1 MSRARTL
8 TSGLLALVAL
18 LAALVGVPVA
28 LAVLGGNPLPD
39 HLPSLQ
45 EAWTAISTP
54 DASGSMFIALMTIV
68 GWLGWAS
75 FAVSTLVEG
84 WAALTHVKVP
94 QLRGP
99 LGLTQGSSAV
109 LVGAIVAAVTM
120 LSVSTSTPAAAAAPQ
135 ANASGTTATAQ
146 ATQAS
151 HVAAHTAQTAATSEK
166 APTSPTRSSNVTV
179 AQGDTLW
186 EIAEDE
192 LGDGSRYDELVDAS
206 QERVQPDGQRLSDPD
221 LIHPGWTITVPNS
234 TSADDHAPTDQSRA
248 KATPSTQSAP
258 GDRQAK
264 TDAPESPSS
273 EASTPATTS
282 PQTAGAAGRS
292 ETASPPSDP
301 PTTTATPQS
310 TPTTTPAPTQTSTP
324 TSSAATP
331 SVEQPEDRRSVVV
344 TAAGLGSLAAAGLLT
359 LLARRRQRQSQHRQP
374 GRRVK
379 LPAGE
384 AAVAEAQLRA
394 AADPV
399 AAADLDRVLRSLAAH
414 LTALE
419 QPMPALRAARLCED
433 SLELYLVDADQ
444 DLPEP
449 FTQDGPGVWMLQR
462 QEMTD
467 EVLLSVEDAAEQ
479 IAPYPSLVTIG
490 YDADRAHLLL
500 NLEELRSL
508 SLVGEEELS
517 TAVLTAM
524 TVELLGCE
532 WSDDT
537 RITLVGVLPDLIDAI
552 GSDRATYVDTLDEIL
567 TALEYS
573 AGVVRG
579 ALTEAG
585 VTDAQQART
594 DGVVDESWTPHLI
607 LLTGPIDPDQQQ
619 RLDAVL
625 QATPRVAVASVTAG
639 QTPTGE
645 WTLTLEGDEAHGA
658 HATLAP
664 IGLQVTPQMLPRATY
679 EATLDAFRAADDL
692 DGIDGPEWADGI
704 TLEAIDLETIPT
716 ASPAMTDIDDD
727 PYGLDAL
734 EEVEPAD
741 MTQVEEAGSVESTRP
756 EGEHLEEDRED
767 EPVDEPTSSEDHA
780 LEVSEGEDLD
790 EEPVIA
796 SEAQPLDGDL
806 EEPASGGGDVVDVET
821 PVGELPTDRPQVRLL
836 GPVHVA
842 GATGKK
848 PTAPRRMTEV
858 VAYLALHGGAGPQ
871 TFTEAIFPLDRSKK
885 AGQKRNQYMASAR
898 NWLGHGDQGQP
909 YVAIVDQDGYHLDE
923 STAVDW
929 WLFQELVQDGLDQ
942 TPTSHLRAAL
952 DLVTGQPLSG
962 TEEDRYAWADTDRQ
976 EIVAAVADVAHE
988 LARRALDIGDART
1001 ATLAAAKG
1009 LDVEPVSEALWRDA
1023 IAAAWSTGRPGR
1035 AQQVIADCRRRLD
1048 EYGDLEDETIDLIND
1063 VLTRVRAAQT
1073 EATPE
1078 PVHT

>member
-8 TSGLLALVAL
+8 ISGLVAL
-18 LAALVGVPVA
+18 AALLVALVGIPVA
-28 LAVLGGNPLPD
+28 LAAMGGSPLPD
-39 HLPSLQ
+39 HVPDLQ
-45 EAWTAISTP
+45 EIWTAVSTP
-54 DASGSMFIALMTIV
+54 DASGSLFIGLMTIA
-68 GWLGWAS
+68 GWIGWAS

-84 WAALTHVKVP
+84 WAAVTRVQVP
-94 QLRGP
+94 SLPGP
-99 LGLTQGSSAV
+99 MRLTQGSSAV
-109 LVGAIVAAVTM
+109 LVGAIVAAVAILGAT
-120 LSVSTSTPAAAAAPQ
+120 SSTPAAAASALQESAP
-135 ANASGTTATAQ
+135 AATAQ
-146 ATQAS
+146 AS
-151 HVAAHTAQTAATSEK
+151 HVTSHTAQSAAKSSAAAEASDSK
-166 APTSPTRSSNVTV
+166 ARSDVTV
-179 AQGDTLW
+179 TQGDTLW

-192 LGDGSRYDELVDAS
+192 LGDGSRYDELVEAS
-206 QERVQPDGQRLSDPD
+206 EERVQPDGQRLSNPD
-221 LIHPGWTITVPNS
+221 LIHPGWSITVPGS
-234 TSADDHAPTDQSRA
+234 TSADNAPEPQPPA
-248 KATPSTQSAP
+248 KATPSAQSAP

-264 TDAPESPSS
+264 TDAQESSS
-273 EASTPATTS
+273 RSQASAPATTS

-292 ETASPPSDP
+292 ETPSSPSDP
-301 PTTTATPQS
+301 PTSTTPTQPSTTTAPSAPATTSAP
-310 TPTTTPAPTQTSTP
+310 TAPTT
-324 TSSAATP
+324 
-331 SVEQPEDRRSVVV
+331 SVEQSEDRRGVVV

-419 QPMPALRAARLCED
+419 QPLPALRAARLCED

-444 DLPEP
+444 LLPEP
-449 FTQDGPGVWMLQR
+449 FTQDDPGVWVLQR

-467 EVLLSVEDAAEQ
+467 EVLLSVEDASEQ
-479 IAPYPSLVTIG
+479 NAPYPSLVTIG

-500 NLEELRSL
+500 NLEELRNL

-573 AGVVRG
+573 TTVVRG
-579 ALTEAG
+579 ALTDAG
-585 VTDAQQART
+585 VSDAQQART
-594 DGVVDESWTPHLI
+594 DGVVDEAWTPHLI
-607 LLTGPIDPDQQQ
+607 LLTGPVDPDQQH
-619 RLDAVL
+619 RLEAVL

-639 QTPTGE
+639 HEAAGE
-645 WTLTLEGDEAHGA
+645 WTLTLTGDESNGA

-664 IGLQVTPQMLPRATY
+664 IGLEVTPQMLPRATY
-679 EATLDAFRAADDL
+679 EATLEAFRAADDL
-692 DGIDGPEWADGI
+692 EGIDGPEWADGI
-704 TLEAIDLETIPT
+704 TLEAIDLETIPK
-716 ASPAMTDIDDD
+716 AAPALADVDDD
-727 PYGLDAL
+727 PYGLTEVGQAETDA
-734 EEVEPAD
+734 EELAAAPAED
-741 MTQVEEAGSVESTRP
+741 TSVEAVAVDEP
-756 EGEHLEEDRED
+756 EEDLED
-767 EPVDEPTSSEDHA
+767 EHSEQNAPAVAEISSQVNDEEDYEDEDEDEQVSDRGAAPVPVDEN
-780 LEVSEGEDLD
+780 D
-790 EEPVIA
+790 EQV
-796 SEAQPLDGDL
+796 
-806 EEPASGGGDVVDVET
+806 

-842 GATGKK
+842 GPQGKK

-858 VAYLALHGGAGPQ
+858 VAYLALHGGQGPQ
-871 TFTEAIFPLDRSKK
+871 AFTEAIFPLDRSKK

-898 NWLGHGDQGQP
+898 NWLGHGEQGQP
-909 YVAIVDQDGYHLDE
+909 YVAIVDQDGYHLDD
-923 STAVDW
+923 SIAVDW
-929 WLFQELVQDGLDQ
+929 WIFQELVQDGLER
-942 TPTSHLRAAL
+942 TPTPHLRAAL
-952 DLVTGQPLSG
+952 DLVTGQPMSA

-1048 EYGDLEDETIDLIND
+1048 EYGDLEEETVDLIND
-1063 VLTRVRAAQT
+1063 VLRRVRAAQT
-1073 EATPE
+1073 ESTPE